1 MSAKCQKQTKATPM
15 NVLSRRV
22 NACELAN
29 STDDPRDRADYATL
43 AYTWLKLAR
52 IFEHDNAMLARWG
65 KDPKVVPLGR
75 RRHAEP

>member
-1 MSAKCQKQTKATPM
+1 MPGDPRECLEQAREC
-15 NVLSRRV
+15 VR
-22 NACELAN
+22 LAN

-43 AYTWLKLAR
+43 AYTWLKLAK

-75 RRHAEP
+75 RRRMQWCD